1 LQLRLSE
8 GRLRQGVFIAALGLF
23 FLAIV
28 AIGIMSTAKSANE
41 VELERTTKLAQFAVD
56 ARMKTLSAA
65 AEANSYWD
73 DAADAVYQGTE
84 REAFFD
90 TNWLPPTLDNPDYEA
105 VMAFDANGKI
115 WRAAKNGALDEKPLA
130 DTKLAKSSKPL
141 MAQLSSGVDNA
152 SALYFDGKTL
162 VVLSASNIRF
172 TDSELNTA
180 NIAGQYQRLIY
191 RHAVDSKAIS
201 AMGKELGISGMSF
214 STRRPDRPSIILR
227 DADRQ
232 AIGYLGWNAPSSG
245 GVAVRE
251 SLPVLV
257 VGSLLFFLALA
268 YSARFG
274 FALLKRLSDQA
285 LTDSL
290 SGLPNRRA
298 LRKAISDRIATDT
311 SHCLALIDLDGFKNV
326 NDRFGHV
333 VGDRVINLVASLLQ
347 DMVRD
352 DGIVARLGGDE
363 FAILINCSDTSVLI
377 DSISKRFLNRLE
389 NPIMVD
395 GRSIWVGASIGL
407 ARSEAVSKGE
417 GELLRR
423 ADIAMY
429 SAKQKGKM
437 RIEWFEAHLD
447 DEQKFAD
454 EIASELRHSL
464 QTGDLQVVYQ
474 PIVKADGKS
483 GTYQCTS
490 VEALARWTSPTHG
503 PLGPDCFIPIA
514 ETFGLIDGIG
524 LFVLRTACTELAKTD
539 TIGLAVNV
547 SAAQLRNTKFPAQ
560 LSAILKETGF
570 APSRLELEIT
580 ETYLVADIEFARRV
594 IGDVIAL
601 GVSVSLDDFGTGYAS
616 IGFLRQFA
624 FGKLKIDKS
633 LVHQGMDDAAA
644 RALVQLSV
652 AAARAMNMVVTAE
665 GVETQAQAD
674 LMRIVG
680 CDQLQ
685 GWHCGHPLPFDQ
697 LSSAITG
704 NVAKKTA
711 AASV

>member
-1 LQLRLSE
+1 MHKFLSG
-8 GRLRQGVFIAALGLF
+8 GRLRQALFIASLGIF

-28 AIGIMSTAKSANE
+28 AAGIISTANGANE
-41 VELERTTKLAQFAVD
+41 VELERTTKLAKFAVN

-65 AEANSYWD
+65 AEANTYWD
-73 DAADAVYQGTE
+73 DAADAVYQGAD
-84 REAFFD
+84 RDAFFD

-115 WRAAKNGALDEKPLA
+115 WRAAKNGVLDEKPLN
-130 DTKLAKSSKPL
+130 DSELAKSAQSL
-141 MAQLSSGVDNA
+141 MAQLGPGKDNA
-152 SALYFDGKTL
+152 SSLYFDGKAI

-172 TDSELNTA
+172 TDSKLNSE
-180 NIAGQYQRLIY
+180 NIAGRYQRLVY
-191 RHAVDSKAIS
+191 RHAVGPRAIS
-201 AMGKELGISGMSF
+201 AMGAELGMAGMSF
-214 STRRPDRPSIILR
+214 STQRPDRPAIVLR
-227 DADRQ
+227 DAFNKT
-232 AIGYLGWNAPSSG
+232 IGYLAWNAPTSG
-245 GVAVRE
+245 GAAVRQ
-251 SLPVLV
+251 SVPVLIA
-257 VGSLLFFLALA
+257 GSLLFFLALA
-268 YSARFG
+268 FTARFG

-298 LRKAISDRIATDT
+298 LRKAISDQIAGDT
-311 SHCLALIDLDGFKNV
+311 AHGLALIDLDGFKNV

-333 VGDRVINLVASLLQ
+333 VGDRVINLTATLLQ
-347 DMVRD
+347 DMVRGH
-352 DGIVARLGGDE
+352 GIVARLGGDE
-363 FAILINCSDTSVLI
+363 FAILVSGSNSSTLI

-407 ARSEAVSKGE
+407 AQSQMVSKDD

-437 RIEWFEAHLD
+437 RVEWFEAHLD
-447 DEQKFAD
+447 DEQKFSD
-454 EIASELRHSL
+454 EIASELRNAL

-474 PIVKADGKS
+474 PIVVSGGQAGKYECQS
-483 GTYQCTS
+483 L
-490 VEALARWTSPTHG
+490 EALVRWTSPTHG

-514 ETFGLIDGIG
+514 ETFGLIDAIG
-524 LFVLRTACTELAKTD
+524 LFVLRTACTDLATTD
-539 TIGLAVNV
+539 NVGLAVNV

-560 LSAILKETGF
+560 LAAILEETGF
-570 APSRLELEIT
+570 QPSRLELEIT
-580 ETYLVADIEFARRV
+580 ETYLVTDIEFARRV

-633 LVHQGMDDAAA
+633 LVHQGMDDSAA

-674 LMRIVG
+674 LMHVVG

-697 LSSAITG
+697 LSAAITG
-704 NVAKKTA
+704 KIAKRV
-711 AASV
+711 SG

>member
-1 LQLRLSE
+1 VHKILSE
-8 GRLRQGVFIAALGLF
+8 GRLRQGLFISALGLF

-28 AIGIMSTAKSANE
+28 AIGITSTANGANE

-73 DAADAVYQGTE
+73 DAAASVYQ
-84 REAFFD
+84 RADRNAFFD
-90 TNWLPPTLDNPDYEA
+90 TNWLPPTLDNSDYEA
-105 VMAFDANGKI
+105 VMAFDAEGKI
-115 WRAAKNGALDEKPLA
+115 WRAAKNGALDERPLDDA
-130 DTKLAKSSKPL
+130 ELAKSSKSL
-141 MAQLSSGVDNA
+141 FAQLRSGTDNA
-152 SALYFDGKTL
+152 SSLYFNGNTL
-162 VVLSASNIRF
+162 IVLSASNIRF
-172 TDSELNTA
+172 TDSKLNST
-180 NIAGQYQRLIY
+180 NIAGRYHRLVY
-191 RHAVDSKAIS
+191 RHAVDAGAIS
-201 AMGKELGISGMSF
+201 AMGAELGIGGMSF
-214 STRRPDRPSIILR
+214 STQRPERPSIILR
-227 DADRQ
+227 NADKQ
-232 AIGYLGWNAPSSG
+232 AIGYLAWNDPTSG
-245 GVAVRE
+245 GVAVRQ
-251 SLPVLV
+251 SAPVLIA
-257 VGSLLFFLALA
+257 GSLLFFLALA
-268 YSARFG
+268 FTARFG
-274 FALLKRLSDQA
+274 FALLTQLSDQA

-298 LRKAISDRIATDT
+298 LRKAISGRIENDT
-311 SHCLALIDLDGFKNV
+311 AHGLALIDLDGFKNV

-333 VGDRVINLVASLLQ
+333 VGDRVINLIATLLL

-352 DGIVARLGGDE
+352 LGIVARLGGDE
-363 FAILINCSDTSVLI
+363 FAILVNGPNSATQIE
-377 DSISKRFLNRLE
+377 SISQRFLHRLE
-389 NPIMVD
+389 SPIMVD

-407 ARSEAVSKGE
+407 TQSNTISKDD

-437 RIEWFEAHLD
+437 RVEWFETHLD

-454 EIASELRHSL
+454 EIASELRTSL

-474 PIVKADGKS
+474 PIVEAG
-483 GTYQCTS
+483 GQAGHYQCQS
-490 VEALARWTSPTHG
+490 VEALVRWTSPTHG

-514 ETFGLIDGIG
+514 ETFGLIDAIG
-524 LFVLRTACTELAKTD
+524 LFVLRTACTELATTD
-539 TIGLAVNV
+539 NVGLAVNV
-547 SAAQLRNTKFPAQ
+547 SAAQLRNVKFPAQ

-580 ETYLVADIEFARRV
+580 ETYLVTDIEFARRV

-674 LMRIVG
+674 LMRVVG

-704 NVAKKTA
+704 RIAKSVAG
-711 AASV
+711 

>member
-1 LQLRLSE
+1 VHKILSE
-8 GRLRQGVFIAALGLF
+8 GRLRQGLFISALGLF

-28 AIGIMSTAKSANE
+28 AIGITSTANGANE

-73 DAADAVYQGTE
+73 DAADAVYQGTD
-84 REAFFD
+84 RSAFFD
-90 TNWLPPTLDNPDYEA
+90 TNWLPPTLDNSDYEA
-105 VMAFDANGKI
+105 VMAFDAEGKI
-115 WRAAKNGALDEKPLA
+115 WRAAKNGALDEQPLDDA
-130 DTKLAKSSKPL
+130 ELAKSSKSL
-141 MAQLSSGVDNA
+141 FAQLRSGTDNA
-152 SALYFDGKTL
+152 SSLYFNGKTL
-162 VVLSASNIRF
+162 IVLSASNIRF
-172 TDSELNTA
+172 TDSKLNSA
-180 NIAGQYQRLIY
+180 NIAGRYHRLVY
-191 RHAVDSKAIS
+191 RHAVDAGAIS
-201 AMGKELGISGMSF
+201 AMGAELGIAGMSF
-214 STRRPDRPSIILR
+214 STQSPERPSIILR
-227 DADRQ
+227 NADKQ
-232 AIGYLGWNAPSSG
+232 AIGYLAWNDPTSG
-245 GVAVRE
+245 GVAVRQ
-251 SLPVLV
+251 SAPVLIA
-257 VGSLLFFLALA
+257 GSLLFFLALA
-268 YSARFG
+268 FTARFG
-274 FALLKRLSDQA
+274 FALLTQLSDQA

-298 LRKAISDRIATDT
+298 LRKAISGRIENDT
-311 SHCLALIDLDGFKNV
+311 AHGLALIDLDGFKNV

-333 VGDRVINLVASLLQ
+333 VGDRVINLIATLLL

-352 DGIVARLGGDE
+352 LGIVARLGGDE
-363 FAILINCSDTSVLI
+363 FAILVNGPNSATQIE
-377 DSISKRFLNRLE
+377 SISQRFLHRLE
-389 NPIMVD
+389 SPIMVD

-407 ARSEAVSKGE
+407 TQSNTISKDD

-437 RIEWFEAHLD
+437 RLEWFESHLD

-454 EIASELRHSL
+454 EIASELRTSL

-474 PIVKADGKS
+474 PIVEAG
-483 GTYQCTS
+483 GQAGHYQCQS
-490 VEALARWTSPTHG
+490 VEALVRWTSPTHG

-514 ETFGLIDGIG
+514 ETFGLIDAIG
-524 LFVLRTACTELAKTD
+524 LFVLRTACTELATTD
-539 TIGLAVNV
+539 NVGLAVNV
-547 SAAQLRNTKFPAQ
+547 SAAQLRNVKFPSQ

-580 ETYLVADIEFARRV
+580 ETYLVTDIEFARRV

-674 LMRIVG
+674 LMGVVG

-704 NVAKKTA
+704 RIAK
-711 AASV
+711 SVTG